1 MIDGIISTIIVLPIM
16 YFTGGFESIHGGQQ
30 YTFLYTSSM
39 GVLGVLIFIIIHG
52 KLLARYG
59 QTVGKKILNI
69 KITDL
74 DGNLPSIKKHILPR
88 YAFSTLVAYIPII
101 GGGISLISI
110 LFIFGKSRRC
120 IHDQV
125 GKTIVIDA

>member
-16 YFTGGFESIHGGQQ
+16 CFTGGFESIHGDQQ

-59 QTVGKKILNI
+59 QTVGKKILKI

-125 GKTIVIDA
+125 GKTIIIDA